1 MQRIRRSPEDK
12 RLARLAEIATALGA
26 EIENAAGR
34 TIPTTITVVIHVTQ
48 GGISD
53 ARLRSET
60 AQIIE

>member
-12 RLARLAEIATALGA
+12 RLARLAEIATALGS

-34 TIPTTITVVIHVTQ
+34 KIPTIITVTVHVTM